1 MPLKEHIIL
10 NSRDMV
16 CSFFCNSSIF
26 APSQKA
32 TSIKMN
38 SPKLTSKG
46 LHQRIRAIRATRNMS
61 QEAIATKIG
70 ISQNAYSRIELGLAK
85 LSIERMLKIADILEV
100 SPIDLLTPDGGFQNQ
115 IDKKAA
121 QSVQVLM
128 DDLIAEKNAQIENL
142 KRENEFLKEM
152 LLKKK

>member
-1 MPLKEHIIL
+1 
-10 NSRDMV
+10 
-16 CSFFCNSSIF
+16 
-26 APSQKA
+26 
-32 TSIKMN
+32 MN

-61 QEAIATKIG
+61 QETIATKIG